1 MKAIVNQ
8 TNIGTVS
15 TAAALRKLPEDGIER
30 IWTSPT
36 LRYHPALFFIIVI
49 TIFITLLHGFGFSD
63 FSHWTRFSSRSK
75 SVQLTPVTPPPQW
88 MGIVTPRSKPQTAD
102 LHIPRT

>member
-49 TIFITLLHGFGFSD
+49 TIFITLLHGFGFLISVIGHG
-63 FSHWTRFSSRSK
+63 FLPGQKAFNSH
-75 SVQLTPVTPPPQW
+75 P
-88 MGIVTPRSKPQTAD
+88 
-102 LHIPRT
+102 